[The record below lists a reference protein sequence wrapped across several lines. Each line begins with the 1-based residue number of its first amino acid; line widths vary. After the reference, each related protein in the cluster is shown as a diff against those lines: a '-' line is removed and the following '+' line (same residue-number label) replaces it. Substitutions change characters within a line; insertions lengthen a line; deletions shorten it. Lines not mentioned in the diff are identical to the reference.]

1 MRHKAI
7 ATCLAL
13 TFCLALALAAQ
24 APSTEPGGQGKEVSL
39 TGCLRAGA
47 EPNTFILK
55 NIGPQTAA
63 GSEAKPAELARAD
76 AEYKLTADAKIKLK
90 DHVGQKVEVT
100 GMIMGRTQDQPGGG
114 EPISQLKVKTI
125 KEVSAT
131 CP

>member
-1 MRHKAI
+1 MSQKAI
-7 ATCLAL
+7 ATSLAL
-13 TFCLALALAAQ
+13 TFSLALALAAQ
-24 APSTEPGGQGKEVSL
+24 APSTEPGGQGREVSL
-39 TGCLRAGA
+39 MGCLHAGA

-55 NIGPQTAA
+55 NTGMQATA

-76 AEYKLTADAKIKLK
+76 TEYKLTGDANVKLK

-100 GMIMGRTQDQPGGG
+100 GMIMGQPGPAGA
-114 EPISQLKVKTI
+114 PSQVKVKSI

>member
-7 ATCLAL
+7 ATSLAL
-13 TFCLALALAAQ
+13 TFCLALAFAAQ
-24 APSTEPGGQGKEVSL
+24 APSTDPGGQGKEVSL
-39 TGCLRAGA
+39 TGCLHAGS

-55 NIGPQTAA
+55 NIGSQSAA
-63 GSEAKPAELARAD
+63 GTEAKPAELARAD
-76 AEYKLTADAKIKLK
+76 AEYKLTADAKVKLK

-100 GMIMGRTQDQPGGG
+100 GMIMGRTQDQPGAT
-114 EPISQLKVKTI
+114 EAMSQFKVKSI